1 MSTPLL
7 HAVIGEWL
15 ARIHTQESTFIAT
28 FATTDSMVVVVTIRK
43 ADILLTYE
51 GPLLSKATVTPHKID
66 FVGKAFEL
74 IPDDQ
79 RPKQFF
85 WSSASPTE
93 SELKKERLSG
103 THPRRIWYVHPGK
116 MTAASV

>member
-7 HAVIGEWL
+7 HATIGEWL
-15 ARIHTQESTFIAT
+15 ARIHNQESTFIAT
-28 FATTDSMVVVVTIRK
+28 FATTDSMVVLVTIRK

-51 GPLLSKATVTPHKID
+51 GTLLSKATVTPHKID

-79 RPKQFF
+79 RPRQFF

-93 SELKKERLSG
+93 PELKKERQPG
-103 THPRRIWYVHPGK
+103 THPRRIWYLHPGK
-116 MTAASV
+116 ESIAIV